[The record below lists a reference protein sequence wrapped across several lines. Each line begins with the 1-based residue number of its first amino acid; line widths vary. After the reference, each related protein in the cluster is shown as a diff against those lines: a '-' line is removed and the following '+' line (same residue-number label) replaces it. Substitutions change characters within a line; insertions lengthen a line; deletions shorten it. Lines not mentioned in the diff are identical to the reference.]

1 MSANYDRTW
10 VYYEAFEYIS
20 YIELAPN
27 ILITNRKSNKNGGSQ
42 IPLFKGFR
50 LVKYRS
56 PKGIFLFKLNTIY
69 QPLNDFVS

>member
-27 ILITNRKSNKNGGSQ
+27 ILITNRKSNK
-42 IPLFKGFR
+42 IMEE
-50 LVKYRS
+50 V
-56 PKGIFLFKLNTIY
+56 IFHY
-69 QPLNDFVS
+69 SRAFVL